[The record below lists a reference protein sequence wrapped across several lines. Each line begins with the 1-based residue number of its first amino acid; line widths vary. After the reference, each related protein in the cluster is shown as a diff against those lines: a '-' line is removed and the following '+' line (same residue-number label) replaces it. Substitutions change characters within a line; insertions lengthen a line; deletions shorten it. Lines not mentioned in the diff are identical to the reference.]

1 MPHTA
6 MPEFDHR
13 LSYRRLHAAM
23 KPRGRWWSGALAVLL
38 AGVLLYCAVRGVA
51 WAKVGAIIA
60 GVEWKYIAVG
70 TGFSICT
77 FLLRS
82 LRWRI
87 LLNAEGCLD
96 VMTVFCA
103 NMAGY
108 LGNNLLPARAGELVR
123 TVLIGNR
130 SSLSKTYVLTT
141 VLSERLMD
149 VIALVLAGSLALWS
163 VDSKPQ
169 WLEGVSRTMALAGLV
184 GAVATIVLPRTAPLW
199 QSLVR
204 RLPLPRAVGAALER
218 VMRQIFLGLGA
229 FHDWRRFSKFT
240 LLTAAVWLSDACATV
255 IGGWALGLHISFP
268 VAMLLLTGMGFASAL
283 PSTPGFVG
291 IHQFVY
297 VGVLTLFGISRDA
310 ALAFSLV
317 SQVSGYVVTL
327 VIGGPGLV
335 LLQRPGSMAPPAEL
349 PPARWLRSSS

>member
-1 MPHTA
+1 MR
-6 MPEFDHR
+6 E
-13 LSYRRLHAAM
+13 AA
-23 KPRGRWWSGALAVLL
+23 RSRVWSGAVAVLL

-51 WAKVGAIIA
+51 WAKVGTIIA
-60 GVEWKYIAVG
+60 GVEWKYIAAG

-77 FLLRS
+77 FVLRS

-96 VMTVFCA
+96 VTTVFCA

-108 LGNNLLPARAGELVR
+108 LSNNLLPARAGELVR
-123 TVLIGNR
+123 SVLISSR

-163 VDSKPQ
+163 VDAKPP
-169 WLEGVSRTMALAGLV
+169 WMAGVSRTMALAGLA
-184 GAVATIVLPRTAPLW
+184 GAAATIVLPRTASLW
-199 QSLVR
+199 QSLLR
-204 RLPLPRAVGAALER
+204 RLPLPHLIGASLER
-218 VMRQIFLGLGA
+218 VMRQVFLGLGA

-240 LLTAAVWLSDACATV
+240 LLTAAVWFSEACATM
-255 IGGWALGLHISFP
+255 IGGWALGLHVSFP

-291 IHQFVY
+291 IYQFVY
-297 VGVLTLFGISRDA
+297 VGVLTLFGIGRDA

-327 VIGGPGLV
+327 AIGGPSLY
-335 LLQRPGSMAPPAEL
+335 LLQRPGVAHENDQCHYGVL
-349 PPARWLRSSS
+349 

>member
-1 MPHTA
+1 LNMRHTA
-6 MPEFDHR
+6 MPELD
-13 LSYRRLHAAM
+13 YRQL
-23 KPRGRWWSGALAVLL
+23 RGRWWPGAVAVLL
-38 AGVLLYCAVRGVA
+38 AGILLYCAVRGVD

-70 TGFSICT
+70 TGFSCCA

-96 VMTVFCA
+96 VTTVFCA

-123 TVLIGNR
+123 TVLIGSR
-130 SSLSKTYVLTT
+130 SSLSKTYILTT

-149 VIALVLAGSLALWS
+149 VIALVLAGSLALGN
-163 VDSKPQ
+163 VDAKPP
-169 WLEGVSRTMALAGLV
+169 WMEGVSRTMALAGLV
-184 GAVATIVLPRTAPLW
+184 GAVATIVLPRTASLW

-204 RLPLPRAVGAALER
+204 RLPLPRAVDAALER
-218 VMRQIFLGLGA
+218 VMRQIFLGLRA
-229 FHDWRRFSKFT
+229 FHDWRRLSKFT
-240 LLTAAVWLSDACATV
+240 LLTAAVWLSEACATI
-255 IGGWALGLHISFP
+255 IGGWAFGLHISFP
-268 VAMLLLTGMGFASAL
+268 MAVLLLAGMGFASAL
-283 PSTPGFVG
+283 PAAPGFVG
-291 IHQFVY
+291 IYQFVY
-297 VGVLTLFGISRDA
+297 VGVLTLFGIGRDA

-327 VIGGPGLV
+327 AIGGSGLV
-335 LLQRPGSMAPPAEL
+335 LLRRPRLMAPQAEL
-349 PPARWLRSSS
+349 PPAGWLRSDS